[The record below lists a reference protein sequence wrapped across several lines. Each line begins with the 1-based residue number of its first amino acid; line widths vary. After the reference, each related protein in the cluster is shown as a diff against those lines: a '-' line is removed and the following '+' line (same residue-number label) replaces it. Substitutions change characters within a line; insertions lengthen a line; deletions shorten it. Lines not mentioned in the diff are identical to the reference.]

1 MKSGIPYFPLDTK
14 MDTSMELLEAEFGL
28 KGFAVIV
35 KLYQLIYGEHGY
47 FGEWNDEVR
56 LLFSRKN
63 GVGGDLVSNVIETAI
78 KRGIFSGEKFE
89 KYGILTSRGIQERYL
104 KAVARR
110 QEIKLE
116 SKYLLVSCDLLPKN
130 VTISSGNVNNLKEN
144 ADNFTQSKVKKSKVK
159 KSKLQQQHSGGCQP
173 FYLPAIHK
181 LEEIKGTPLNGHEMR
196 RITELVE
203 DYGLQWV
210 LDALEVMGDSGK
222 CKINFLNGILQNWK
236 ADGKQVKK
244 QKSPFSEEAERWF
257 LETEKETN
265 QTEEGEK
272 SESRRI

>member
-1 MKSGIPYFPLDTK
+1 MKSGIPYFPLDVK
-14 MDTSMELLEAEFGL
+14 MDTSVELLEAEFGL

-63 GVGGDLVSNVIETAI
+63 GVGGDLVSNIIKVAI

-116 SKYLLVSCDLLPKN
+116 SKYLLIPYDLLPKN
-130 VTISSGNVNNLKEN
+130 VTISSGN
-144 ADNFTQSKVKKSKVK
+144 ADNFSENVDIFKQSKVKKSKVK

-181 LEEIKGTPLNGHEMR
+181 LEEIKGAPLNGHEMR

-203 DYGLQWV
+203 DYGIQWV
-210 LDALEVMGDSGK
+210 LDALEIMGDSGK

-236 ADGKQVKK
+236 ADGKQAKR

-257 LETEKETN
+257 LETKEEMN
-265 QTEEGEK
+265 QTEEGGK
-272 SESRRI
+272 NG

>member
-1 MKSGIPYFPLDTK
+1 MKSGIPYFPLDVK
-14 MDTSMELLEAEFGL
+14 MDTSVELLEAEFGL
-28 KGFAVIV
+28 KGFAVVV

-63 GVGGDLVSNVIETAI
+63 GVGGDLVSNIIKVAI

-116 SKYLLVSCDLLPKN
+116 SKYLLIPYDLLPKN
-130 VTISSGNVNNLKEN
+130 VTISSGN
-144 ADNFTQSKVKKSKVK
+144 ADNFSENVDIFKQSKVKKSKVK
-159 KSKLQQQHSGGCQP
+159 KSKLLQQHSGGCQP

-181 LEEIKGTPLNGHEMR
+181 LEEIKGAPLNGHEMR

-203 DYGLQWV
+203 DYGIQWV

-236 ADGKQVKK
+236 ADGKQAKR

-257 LETEKETN
+257 LETEKETT
-265 QTEEGEK
+265 QTEEGGKNE
-272 SESRRI
+272 

>member
-14 MDTSMELLEAEFGL
+14 MDTSIELLEAEFGL

-63 GVGGDLVSNVIETAI
+63 GVGGDLVSNIINTAI

-89 KYGILTSRGIQERYL
+89 QYGILTSRGIQERYL

-116 SKYLLVSCDLLPKN
+116 SRYLLISCDLLPKN
-130 VTISSGNVNNLKEN
+130 VIISSGNANNFSEN
-144 ADNFTQSKVKKSKVK
+144 VDIFEQSKVNKSKVK
-159 KSKLQQQHSGGCQP
+159 KSKLQQQHSSGCCRP
-173 FYLPAIHK
+173 SYLPAIHK
-181 LEEIKGTPLNGHEMR
+181 LEEIKGAPLNGHEMR

-203 DYGLQWV
+203 DYGIQWM

-236 ADGKQVKK
+236 ADGRSGVKK
-244 QKSPFSEEAERWF
+244 PKSPFSEEAEKWF
-257 LETEKETN
+257 EKG
-265 QTEEGEK
+265 GEK
-272 SESRRI
+272 NEP

>member
-14 MDTSMELLEAEFGL
+14 MDTSVELLEAEFGL

-47 FGEWNDEVR
+47 FGEWNDEVG

-63 GVGGDLVSNVIETAI
+63 GVSGDLVSNIIKTAI

-89 KYGILTSRGIQERYL
+89 EYGILTSRGIQERYL

-116 SKYLLVSCDLLPKN
+116 SKYLLISCDLLPKN

-144 ADNFTQSKVKKSKVK
+144 ADNFNQSKVNKSKVN
-159 KSKLQQQHSGGCQP
+159 KSKLLQQQHSSGCRQP
-173 FYLPAIHK
+173 SYLPAIHK
-181 LEEIKGTPLNGHEMR
+181 LEEIKGAPLNGHEMR

-203 DYGLQWV
+203 DYGIQWV

-236 ADGKQVKK
+236 ADGKRAKR

-257 LETEKETN
+257 LETEKEMI
-265 QTEEGEK
+265 QTEEGGK
-272 SESRRI
+272 SG

>member
-47 FGEWNDEVR
+47 FGEWNDEVG

-63 GVGGDLVSNVIETAI
+63 GVGGDLVSNIIKAAI

-89 KYGILTSRGIQERYL
+89 KYGILTSRGIQEKYL

-116 SKYLLVSCDLLPKN
+116 SEYLLISYDLLPKN
-130 VTISSGNVNNLKEN
+130 VTISSGNVNNFSEN
-144 ADNFTQSKVKKSKVK
+144 VDIFKQSKVKKSKVK
-159 KSKLQQQHSGGCQP
+159 KSKLQQQHSGGCCQP
-173 FYLPAIHK
+173 SYVPAIHK
-181 LEEIKGTPLNGHEMR
+181 LEEIKGAPLNGHEMR

-203 DYGLQWV
+203 DYGIQWV

-236 ADGKQVKK
+236 ADGRSGVKK
-244 QKSPFSEEAERWF
+244 QKSPFSEEAEQWF

-272 SESRRI
+272 SEP

>member
-35 KLYQLIYGEHGY
+35 KLFQLIYGEHGY
-47 FGEWNDEVR
+47 FGEWNDEVG

-63 GVGGDLVSNVIETAI
+63 GVSGDLVSNIINTAI
-78 KRGIFSGEKFE
+78 KRGVFSGEKFE

-116 SKYLLVSCDLLPKN
+116 SKYLLVSHDLLPKN
-130 VTISSGNVNNLKEN
+130 VTILSGSVNNFSEN
-144 ADNFTQSKVKKSKVK
+144 VDIFKQSKVNKNKSK
-159 KSKLQQQHSGGCQP
+159 SKRKEPSVRVVDKP
-173 FYLPAIHK
+173 FYVSSINK
-181 LEEIKGTPLNGHEMR
+181 FEEIKAAPLTRYEIHR
-196 RITELVE
+196 VIELAE
-203 DYGLQWV
+203 EFGGQWV
-210 LDALEVMGDSGK
+210 NEALDIMADAGK
-222 CKINFLNGILQNWK
+222 CRIDYAAGILKNWK
-236 ADGKQVKK
+236 ADGKQAKR

-257 LETEKETN
+257 LETEKDTI
-265 QTEEGEK
+265 QTEEGGKNE
-272 SESRRI
+272 

>member
-63 GVGGDLVSNVIETAI
+63 GVGGDLVSNIINTAI
-78 KRGIFSGEKFE
+78 KRGVFSGEKFE
-89 KYGILTSRGIQERYL
+89 EYGILTSRGIQERYL

-116 SKYLLVSCDLLPKN
+116 SKYLLISCDLLPKN
-130 VTISSGNVNNLKEN
+130 VTISSGN
-144 ADNFTQSKVKKSKVK
+144 ADNFSENVDIFKQSKVKKSKVK
-159 KSKLQQQHSGGCQP
+159 KRKLLQQHSSGCCQP
-173 FYLPAIHK
+173 SYLPAIHK
-181 LEEIKGTPLNGHEMR
+181 LEEIKGAPLNGHEMR

-203 DYGLQWV
+203 DYGIQWV

-236 ADGKQVKK
+236 ADGKQAKR

-257 LETEKETN
+257 LETEKETI
-265 QTEEGEK
+265 QTG
-272 SESRRI
+272 RR